1 VLAAD
6 RSTILQNAQLFASR
20 GQFDAAIAEWKKLT
34 AESSTDGTIYN
45 TIGDLHLKRNAPGDA
60 IVAYLQAAAAF
71 RAEGATLKAIAA
83 YKKVLKVDPSRYEVY
98 RHLGDL
104 NAERGLLSSAV
115 ADYLTL
121 AKYYLKERKTK
132 EALEIYKKIIS
143 QDPSNLDAQQRIAEL
158 CLQENLQD
166 EAVKVY
172 LQLGRERSAQQ
183 RYDEA
188 RDAYLAVLRIDP
200 TNSEA
205 AQYVQ
210 NYDKDVA
217 GGMRGIRPSPV
228 QSVLPTKSSEP
239 TSLLAEAT
247 RRMEEGQYAGAEA
260 ILTQL
265 LTREPGNPQVCQLLA
280 RLHLQRG
287 DLQVALNEYRFLA
300 GAAMR
305 AQDFTLAE
313 SLINEYLSVEP
324 TCVALLEMLGS
335 LYEEKGDGAAA
346 AIHYGKAI
354 EVLLEHP
361 EPGMP
366 MLPAEL
372 YAKVKLLAPTSPVIQ
387 KFARVFESG
396 DVAPQLQEIE
406 ESASEGNRPPSQPG
420 PEVSDQVRPSS
431 ASPQD
436 AAASVRGTAE
446 DPQGELAGSDE
457 ASVSGVVIEGAEPD
471 DAWNTTSKVN
481 VNQDRHFPSPSARA
495 DSRPS
500 VESAQAKGTS
510 RSKDR
515 DVEDRLDLLD
525 RVRTL
530 ILNRRYVAA
539 ETILFQLLA
548 EQPDDWEALQLIGRL
563 LEEKGDAAAAA
574 LQYAKALDILLQ
586 RPDQGA
592 GSLPTELYDRVKAL
606 APASPLVAK
615 LASRFE
621 PVTREEASVAPPIS
635 SAGIA
640 AQGASVQPST
650 SAQKPQEEQ
659 TGEGEEEYEVRYTLG
674 VAYQNMGMLDEAI
687 EEFRL
692 SMQEPRSFMDASLML
707 ARCLKEQGQHKT
719 AIAHLEQTLADPR
732 CVGEKSTAIRY
743 ELGLLYEAEGRFDS
757 ALRVYE
763 MIPQFQDVPQR
774 IEWIREHGRAGA
786 SVADPYGRAKAEGQG
801 GRAQPVHAI
810 SAPSQQERKK
820 RRISYL

>member
-1 VLAAD
+1 MLAVD

-20 GQFDAAIAEWKKLT
+20 GQFEAAIAEWKKLT
-34 AESSTDGTIYN
+34 AEASTDGTVYN
-45 TIGDLHLKRNAPGDA
+45 AIGDLHLKRNAPGDA

-115 ADYLTL
+115 ADYLAL
-121 AKYYLKERKTK
+121 GKHYLKERKTK
-132 EALEIYKKIIS
+132 EALEIYKKIVS
-143 QDPSNLDAQQRIAEL
+143 QDPSNLDAQQRVAEL
-158 CLQENLQD
+158 CLQENLQE
-166 EAVKVY
+166 EAVNVY
-172 LQLGRERSAQQ
+172 LQLGRERSAQR

-200 TNSEA
+200 HNNEA

-210 NYDKDVA
+210 NYTRVA
-217 GGMRGIRPSPV
+217 DEGAREARPSPTHPV
-228 QSVLPTKSSEP
+228 SPAKSAEP
-239 TSLLAEAT
+239 ASLLAEAT

-305 AQDFTLAE
+305 AHDFVLAE
-313 SLINEYLSVEP
+313 SLINEYLQVEP

-335 LYEEKGDGAAA
+335 LCEQRGDTAAA

-361 EPGMP
+361 EPGLP
-366 MLPAEL
+366 MLSAEL
-372 YAKVKLLAPTSPVIQ
+372 YAKVKLLAPASPVIQ
-387 KFARVFESG
+387 KFAHVFEPET
-396 DVAPQLQEIE
+396 VPLQPRQAE
-406 ESASEGNRPPSQPG
+406 ERADEADKASSQPDSKM
-420 PEVSDQVRPSS
+420 SDQGRSLS
-431 ASPQD
+431 FSLND
-436 AAASVRGTAE
+436 AVAGERIVTEETRGE
-446 DPQGELAGSDE
+446 VVDSDAGSGGF
-457 ASVSGVVIEGAEPD
+457 ALRGAEPD
-471 DAWNTTSKVN
+471 DVWTTTSKVN
-481 VNQDRHFPSPSARA
+481 LKQDRHFPSAPAMPDTQPA
-495 DSRPS
+495 
-500 VESAQAKGTS
+500 VQAVQEKGML
-510 RSKDR
+510 RSKNR
-515 DVEDRLDLLD
+515 DAEDRLDLLD

-539 ETILFQLLA
+539 ETILSQLLA
-548 EQPDDWEALQLIGRL
+548 EQPDDWEALRLIGRL
-563 LEEKGDAAAAA
+563 LEEKGDGAAAA

-586 RPDQGA
+586 RPDGDTE
-592 GSLPTELYDRVKAL
+592 LLTTELYHKVKAL
-606 APASPLVAK
+606 APASPVVAK

-621 PVTREEASVAPPIS
+621 PIMRDETPAPPPDVSVAVDVQRAAGEPP
-635 SAGIA
+635 
-640 AQGASVQPST
+640 T
-650 SAQKPQEEQ
+650 SAERPQDMRIE
-659 TGEGEEEYEVRYTLG
+659 EEEYEIRYTLG
-674 VAYQNMGMLDEAI
+674 VAYKNMGLLEEAI

-692 SMQEPRSFMDASLML
+692 SMQGSKWFMDASLML
-707 ARCLKEQGQHKT
+707 ARCLGEQGQHK
-719 AIAHLEQTLADPR
+719 AAVAHLEQTLADPR
-732 CVGEKSTAIRY
+732 CVGDKTPAVRY
-743 ELGLLYEAEGRFDS
+743 ELGLLYEAEGLFES

-763 MIPQFQDVPQR
+763 TIPQFQDVPQR
-774 IEWIREHGRAGA
+774 IQWIRERDRDDE
-786 SVADPYGRAKAEGQG
+786 SNADTLAPAKPENRG
-801 GRAQPVHAI
+801 GRGQPVHAA
-810 SAPSQQERKK
+810 SAPPQQERKK